1 MALLMKDRSGNYV
14 IVGNKQEKTL
24 RFLYK
29 TVSGRVVLKIL
40 TRPTV
45 SKLTGRVLNSRITS
59 FAAKSA
65 MKKRNIETSMLEKT
79 KFRSYNDF
87 FTRKLKEGGRVVDMC
102 PTSLVSPCDSKLS
115 VYDIGEESRFY
126 IKGTPYTVKDLLG
139 GDKVYKNYIGGKCLV
154 FRLAVDDY
162 HRYCYFDD
170 GVKGGN
176 TFLKGVLHT
185 VHPIVVGEY
194 NIYKRNCRE
203 YTVMETEN
211 FGTAV
216 QVEVGAMMVGK
227 IKNFHGAG
235 RFKRGEEKGMFEF
248 GGSTIVLLFGKDT
261 VRLDADIVRNSA
273 NNVET
278 IVKYG
283 EKIGVS
289 AKNSL

>member
-1 MALLMKDRSGNYV
+1 MALLMKDRSGNY
-14 IVGNKQEKTL
+14 IMVGNKQDKTL

-29 TVSGRVVLKIL
+29 TLSGRVVLKLL
-40 TRPTV
+40 TRPMV
-45 SKLTGRVLNSRITS
+45 SKVTGRVMNSRITS

-65 MKKRNIETSMLEKT
+65 IKKRKIETSMLEKT

-102 PTSLVSPCDSKLS
+102 PSSLVSPCDSKLS
-115 VYDIGEESRFY
+115 AYDIGEDSRFI

-139 GDKVYKNYIGGKCLV
+139 GDAVYKDYIGGKCLV

-170 GVKGGN
+170 GVKGEN
-176 TFLKGVLHT
+176 KFLKGVLHT

-203 YTVMETEN
+203 YTVMETQN
-211 FGTAV
+211 FGRAV

-227 IKNFHGAG
+227 IKNFHGAHS
-235 RFKRGEEKGMFEF
+235 FKRGEEKGMFEF
-248 GGSTIVLLFGKDT
+248 GGSTIVLLFAKDT
-261 VRLDADIVRNSA
+261 VKLDDDIVRNSA
-273 NNVET
+273 SDVET

-283 EKIGVS
+283 EKIGISV
-289 AKNSL
+289 KNA